1 MSIQSVGAT
10 SQAPRAAAATKAAE
24 TYVQSF
30 GMEDTPDQ
38 PSLPAFSDEASVVP
52 TGRGSSLEL
61 EAQVPGP
68 AGAATDASAVVGD
81 LLARHPEMP
90 REVAGVNVGGVL
102 QDVLSG
108 KVSQEDALKNIFPLE
123 LRQIIERLLFA
134 LKQNPP
140 DLAEAGK
147 AVKALCDFA
156 AKQQAVNDFLSGKS
170 NSVPPEMMAE
180 LQQTFGDWKG
190 FGRNVD
196 PTQGTGPQ
204 GGARLRAAIQAYQ
217 QGDMEA
223 AKSSYAS
230 AQQTASP
237 VALDLDGDGK
247 IGTTGVSTAKNRID
261 GQMGKTVSFDI
272 DGDGDKDNIEW
283 MAGQDGLL
291 VDDRDGGATA
301 AAQGDGE
308 IDGKRLFGDEG
319 GKYGSG
325 YDKMRAHDADGDGRL
340 TGTELEGMKTWVDA
354 DGDARVDAGELKTM
368 QELGITEL
376 SVQNRAELNERGETL
391 DRASMVRN
399 GERQMTEDVW
409 FGKK

>member
-1 MSIQSVGAT
+1 MTLQSVS
-10 SQAPRAAAATKAAE
+10 SQVVRTTMSSVAMPADTF
-24 TYVQSF
+24 VQAF
-30 GMEDTPDQ
+30 GVEDTPEQ
-38 PSLPAFSDEASVVP
+38 QALPAFRDEASVVP
-52 TGRGSSLEL
+52 TGQGSGLSLDAPVPAAPAPKP
-61 EAQVPGP
+61 EA
-68 AGAATDASAVVGD
+68 ASVVTD
-81 LLARHPEMP
+81 LLSRHPELP

-102 QDVLSG
+102 NDVLSG

-134 LKQNPP
+134 LRQNPP

-156 AKQQAVNDFLSGKS
+156 AKQEAVDDFLSGKS

-180 LQQTFGDWKG
+180 LEQTFGDWKG

-196 PTQGTGPQ
+196 PTKGTGPQ
-204 GGARLRAAIQAYQ
+204 GGARLRSAIEAYQ
-217 QGDMEA
+217 KGDMEA
-223 AKSSYAS
+223 AKASYAS

-261 GQMGKTVSFDI
+261 GEVGKTVSFDI
-272 DGDGDKDNIEW
+272 DGDGDKDQIEW
-283 MAGQDGLL
+283 MAGQDGLV

-301 AAQGDGE
+301 AAAGNGE

-325 YDKMRAHDADGDGRL
+325 YDKMRSHDVDGDGRL
-340 TGTELEGMKTWVDA
+340 TGKELEGLKTWVDA
-354 DGDARVDAGELKTM
+354 DGDAKVDQGELKTM
-368 QELGITEL
+368 AELGITEL
-376 SVQNRAELNERGETL
+376 SVQNHAETNARGETL
-391 DRASMVRN
+391 DRSSMVRN

-409 FGKK
+409 FAKQ